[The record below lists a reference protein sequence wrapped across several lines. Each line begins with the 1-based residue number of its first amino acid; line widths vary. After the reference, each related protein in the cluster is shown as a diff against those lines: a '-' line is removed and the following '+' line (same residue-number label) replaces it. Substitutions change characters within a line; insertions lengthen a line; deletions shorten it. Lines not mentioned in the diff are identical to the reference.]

1 MTPRGRREG
10 SLLGELRQARHP
22 EGLVDRAAVLRAG
35 AALFATAA
43 FLGSGGYVVAHPKND
58 LAPLQPPAAAG
69 TPTPARTSRPTAQPR
84 ITTAPAVQSTQ
95 LPGITYT
102 HVS

>member
-1 MTPRGRREG
+1 M
-10 SLLGELRQARHP
+10 
-22 EGLVDRAAVLRAG
+22 DRAGILRAG

-43 FLGSGGYVVAHPKND
+43 FVGSGGYVVAHPKND
-58 LAPLQPPAAAG
+58 AAPLQPPAESQVPVRSAPPSA
-69 TPTPARTSRPTAQPR
+69 TPARTGRATAPPR
-84 ITTAPAVQSTQ
+84 ITAAPGVQATQ

>member
-1 MTPRGRREG
+1 VERATA
-10 SLLGELRQARHP
+10 LR
-22 EGLVDRAAVLRAG
+22 G
-35 AALFATAA
+35 AAALLAGAA
-43 FLGSGGYVVAHPKND
+43 FLGSGSYVIAHPKND
-58 LAPLQPPAAAG
+58 LAPLQPPAATA

-84 ITTAPAVQSTQ
+84 ITTAPGVQSTQ

>member
-1 MTPRGRREG
+1 MRR
-10 SLLGELRQARHP
+10 A
-22 EGLVDRAAVLRAG
+22 GLLRAG

-43 FLGSGGYVVAHPKND
+43 FVGSGGYVVAHPKND
-58 LAPLQPPAAAG
+58 AAPLQPPAETQLALRTSA
-69 TPTPARTSRPTAQPR
+69 PSATPAVTRTGRATAAPR
-84 ITTAPAVQSTQ
+84 ITTAPGVQATQ

>member
-1 MTPRGRREG
+1 MERA
-10 SLLGELRQARHP
+10 SLLRGA
-22 EGLVDRAAVLRAG
+22 
-35 AALFATAA
+35 AALFAAAA
-43 FLGSGGYVVAHPKND
+43 FVGSGGYVVTHPKND
-58 LAPLQPPAAAG
+58 AAPLQPPADTQLALRPSA
-69 TPTPARTSRPTAQPR
+69 PSATPAPTRSARATAAPR